1 MTAVTDGFDQ
11 ETPQDD
17 WPTTVELVIATGG
30 KHVYRVTGDDVP
42 GGELMLPSVTTLLR
56 AINKPALVG
65 WAAAATAEWVVE
77 NMDTM
82 SVLAEG
88 DPQAAVDIAKG
99 APWRHRDK
107 AAARGSEAHRLIAAG
122 VPSAVVAADPSK
134 VEVAALVESWELWLA
149 EGDFV
154 VIDQEVTVASLTH
167 GWAGTLDVLVRD
179 EMTDQVGVID
189 IKTGRSVV
197 DRTGALYPE
206 NPLQVAAYAACD
218 IGHEYGTPTFGAVL
232 HLTETGATEYTAF
245 ADETQWTTE
254 ADWAAHPPPLS
265 SLVGIMDAV
274 TVLARH
280 LGMAVTS

>member
-1 MTAVTDGFDQ
+1 MTTVTDDFDQ

-17 WPTTVELVIATGG
+17 WPNRVELVIATGG

-65 WAAAATAEWVVE
+65 WAAAATARWVVE

-82 SVLAEG
+82 ATLAEG

-107 AAARGSEAHRLIAAG
+107 AAARGSEAHRLIAAE
-122 VPSAVVAADPSK
+122 VPAHEVEDQQVAAIVQSWWQW
-134 VEVAALVESWELWLA
+134 VEDSNY
-149 EGDFV
+149 V
-154 VIDQEVTVASLTH
+154 VIGQEIPVASLAH

-179 EMTDQVGVID
+179 QADEVGVID

-197 DRTGALYPE
+197 NARTGALYPE

>member
-1 MTAVTDGFDQ
+1 MVTTAAERHGS
-11 ETPQDD
+11 
-17 WPTTVELVIATGG
+17 VELVIATGG

-77 NMDTM
+77 NLDT
-82 SVLAEG
+82 VTELAKG
-88 DPQAAVDIAKG
+88 DTQAAVDVAKG

-122 VPSAVVAADPSK
+122 VPSSTIEDTQVAAI
-134 VEVAALVESWELWLA
+134 VESWEQWVD
-149 EGDFV
+149 EEHYV
-154 VIDQEVTVASLTH
+154 VIDHEIPVASLAH

-179 EMTDQVGVID
+179 QADEVGVID

-197 DRTGALYPE
+197 NARTGALYPE
-206 NPLQVAAYAACD
+206 NPLQVAAYAVCD
-218 IGHEYGTPTFGAVL
+218 IGHEYTPTFGAVL
-232 HLTETGATEYTAF
+232 HLTESGAT
-245 ADETQWTTE
+245 
-254 ADWAAHPPPLS
+254 AHPAFETAEAVWTSEAEWRGSPPQLG
-265 SLVGIMDAV
+265 SLVAVMDAV